1 MIPDSIQKLSAALAE
16 DERALSSLQSMED
29 ETSFVSA
36 LMAFAAEHGISISAN
51 DLTLCKQTLLNRWLL
66 RMV

>member
-36 LMAFAAEHGISISAN
+36 LLALAIEHGITISAD
-51 DLTLCKQTLLNRWLL
+51 DLTLCKQALLNRWLL